1 MANLRE
7 RASYIRGLAEGMQ
20 LDQNTNEGK
29 LLGVIIELLNDMA
42 SSIEE
47 VEAEHAKLSNYV
59 DDIEEIVTD
68 LENTLDDLLED
79 DDDDDEDD
87 DDDDEDDDDDDGD
100 WVFEDDDDDDDEDD
114 DDDDE
119 NDGLSDIFVECMC
132 PLCKAVFYAE
142 EDDLGRDIDYIC
154 PSCEKRIRPN
164 IDYEDEIPFGH
175 RADGD

>member
-1 MANLRE
+1 MGTLKD

-42 SSIEE
+42 TSIEE
-47 VEAEHAKLSNYV
+47 VMVEHLKLSNNV
-59 DDIEEIVTD
+59 DDLEDIVTSLD
-68 LENTLDDLLED
+68 DTLDSLLEDDDGDDDEED
-79 DDDDDEDD
+79 DDDDDDD
-87 DDDDEDDDDDDGD
+87 DD
-100 WVFEDDDDDDDEDD
+100 WVFEDDDDDDDD
-114 DDDDE
+114 
-119 NDGLSDIFVECMC
+119 NGLSDIFVECMC

-154 PSCEKRIRPN
+154 PSCEKRVRPN
-164 IDYEDEIPFGH
+164 LDYEDEIPFGH

>member
-1 MANLRE
+1 MGTLKE

-47 VEAEHAKLSNYV
+47 IVVEHVKLSNCV
-59 DDIEEIVTD
+59 DDIDDAVTD

-79 DDDDDEDD
+79 DDDDD
-87 DDDDEDDDDDDGD
+87 DEDDDDDDDDDDD
-100 WVFEDDDDDDDEDD
+100 WVFEDDDDDDD

-119 NDGLSDIFVECMC
+119 DDGLSDIFVECMC

-154 PSCEKRIRPN
+154 PSCEKRVRPN
-164 IDYEDEIPFGH
+164 IDFEDEIPFGH